1 MRVLIGGV
9 DYSAALDSVR
19 PLEIERKLNEPS
31 TCRMWLSLPGDG
43 SLAAPA
49 RNESIAVT
57 GDDGTVYFT
66 GYLAVSPLPEYAGL
80 GIAGPLYRL
89 ALEAVS
95 DEYLLDTQLLPVS
108 AGTTGQSAAAIVK
121 GLVTKAGIAAGS
133 AGALTTAGVTL
144 NSAVSHFAAEP
155 GAQWSVSAGQA
166 AGQARGTYRAVN
178 GALLLTMVG
187 NTVHTLDESAGTLDL
202 GNLTLTAA
210 VERALANDVTV
221 CGAEEPVAYVAEFFA
236 GDGATLQFPLSETPY
251 FGPAA
256 QGKIIWDLFQEG
268 SLNLQTWGAT
278 GNLEY
283 FTITADGLS
292 MNGGNGLDGQT
303 ALVWLDDVEAGGTML
318 LEALGVTLARGSQ
331 GTVAAV
337 YAGLPA
343 ATPNC
348 VAGFQVTAATGTGV
362 VSVAPL
368 VQGTAAGP
376 SYALAEGTQY
386 TMRVR
391 LNCPEVER
399 LTQAYRVAGD
409 DGVMSWGGG
418 GVIAKGRVQMEIEPV
433 VNGVVGMSVV
443 LYDGAVS
450 YLPVAYTVCP
460 ASSLNLIGTMR
471 SFFLK
476 GLGTG
481 WVSLAPNESSLGSAA
496 TQRIGAA
503 TDAAVCHVTRTGMLE
518 FYTGNAAAAGSV
530 VVAQYRTTG
539 RAVGRAVNAA
549 SQAELQAAGSPAMA
563 AWIGTVTQ
571 PAARSSLDCRNAA
584 TALVTAASSVS
595 AVWSGTYKTTN
606 VALKQAATTTSGVP
620 GGSADVWP
628 GDEVLLQASSVPV
641 SGGSLD
647 AQVVVRAVT
656 LQYSAS
662 SPDVVRYAIAFSNDW
677 ANDLSVKTSK
687 KVPADAWLPAAVSPT
702 YLANLNELSVTGIT
716 ASAVTVTANVTPPT
730 GGGFEVRRRDFAF
743 RAGMDVDLVIRSSVP
758 TFDIPR
764 ATEADRFYI
773 RMYDGNTPPNY
784 SEFSAGVF
792 VNLPL
797 S

>member
-1 MRVLIGGV
+1 V
-9 DYSAALDSVR
+9 DYSAALDAVR

-31 TCRMWLSLPGDG
+31 TCRMWLSLPVDG
-43 SLAAPA
+43 SLSAPV
-49 RNESIAVT
+49 RNASVAVT

-66 GYLAVSPLPEYAGL
+66 GYLGVSPLPEYAGL
-80 GIAGPLYRL
+80 GLTRPLYRL

-95 DEYLLDTQLLPVS
+95 DEYLLDMQLLPVS

-121 GLVTKAGIAAGS
+121 GLVTKAGIAAGR
-133 AGALTTAGVTL
+133 AGALSTAGVTL

-155 GAQWSVSAGQA
+155 GAAWSVAAGQA

-178 GALLLTMVG
+178 GALLLTQVG
-187 NTVHTLDESAGTLDL
+187 NTVHTLDESAGTLEL

-221 CGAEEPVAYVAEFFA
+221 CGAEEPVAYVTEFFA
-236 GDGATLQFPLSETPY
+236 GDGATLNFPLAEAPY
-251 FGPAA
+251 FGLAA
-256 QGKIIWDLFQEG
+256 QEKIIWELFQEG
-268 SLNLQTWGAT
+268 SLNLQTWGSS

-292 MNGGNGLDGQT
+292 MNGGNGLDGRT

-318 LEALGVTLARGSQ
+318 LEAVGVTLDPGST

-348 VAGFQVTAATGTGV
+348 VAGFQATAAVGTGV

-368 VQGTAAGP
+368 IQGSVAGP
-376 SYALAEGTQY
+376 SYALAAGTQY

-391 LNCPEVER
+391 MNCPEVER
-399 LTQAYRVAGD
+399 LTQWYHVAGD

-418 GVIAKGRVQMEIEPV
+418 GVIAKGRVQMEIEPFLD
-433 VNGVVGMSVV
+433 GVAGMPVV

-450 YLPVAYTVCP
+450 YLPASYTVCP

-481 WVSLAPNESSLGSAA
+481 WVSLAPNEGSLGSAA
-496 TQRIGAA
+496 TLRMGAA
-503 TDAAVCHVTRTGMLE
+503 ADGAVCQMTRTGTLE
-518 FYTGNAAAAGSV
+518 FYTGNVPAVGSV
-530 VVAQYRTTG
+530 VMAQYRTSG

-549 SQAELQAAGSPAMA
+549 SQAELAAAGVPAMA

-571 PAARSSLDCRNAA
+571 PAGRSSLDCRNAA

-595 AVWSGTYKTTN
+595 AAWSGTYKTTN
-606 VALKQAATTTSGVP
+606 VALKQAETSTSEVP

-628 GDEVLLQASSVPV
+628 GDALLLQATSVPV
-641 SGGSLD
+641 SGGSLN
-647 AQVVVRAVT
+647 AQVVVRAVS
-656 LQYSAS
+656 LAYSAS

-687 KVPADAWLPAAVSPT
+687 KVPVDAWLPAAVSPT
-702 YLANLNELSVTGIT
+702 YLANLNQLAVMSISAT
-716 ASAVTVTANVTPPT
+716 AVTVATNVTPPA

-743 RAGMDVDLVIRSSVP
+743 RGGWMRIW
-758 TFDIPR
+758 
-764 ATEADRFYI
+764 
-773 RMYDGNTPPNY
+773 
-784 SEFSAGVF
+784 
-792 VNLPL
+792 
-797 S
+797 